1 MGGRRCNRVGRL
13 LFVTQVGRDFSMF
26 YAVGKETVES

>member
-13 LFVTQVGRDFSMF
+13 LSVTQVGRESACF